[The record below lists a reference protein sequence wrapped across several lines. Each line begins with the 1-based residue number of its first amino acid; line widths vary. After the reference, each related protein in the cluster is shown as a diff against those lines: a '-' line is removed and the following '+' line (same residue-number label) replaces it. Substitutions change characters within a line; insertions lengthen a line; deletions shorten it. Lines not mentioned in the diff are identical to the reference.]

1 MAMLVRGFS
10 VGPLEENSWLV
21 VDDVAREAVLVDP
34 GDEADRLLKALDDS
48 GATLIAIW
56 LTHAHFDHVGA
67 VAAIKRVHDVPV
79 YLHPL
84 DLPLFGFAAPSAAR
98 WGLSIEQPPPP
109 DRTLAE
115 GDTVRVGALAF
126 SVMHAPGH
134 APGHVVFHGHGVA
147 LSGDCLFAGSIGR
160 SDLPFCNPAH
170 LAASLE
176 RLAALPPD
184 TVVHP
189 GHGPS
194 TTIGVELETNPF
206 LSGGARVLGA

>member
-1 MAMLVRGFS
+1 MALQLRGFS
-10 VGPLEENSWLV
+10 VGPLEENCWLV

-34 GDEADRLLKALDDS
+34 GDEADRLLAAVAAS
-48 GATLIAIW
+48 GATLTGIW

-84 DLPLFGFAAPSAAR
+84 DLPLYSFAEQSAAR

-109 DRTLAE
+109 ERALAD
-115 GDTVRVGALAF
+115 GDTVRLGSLAF
-126 SVMHAPGH
+126 TVMHAPGH

-147 LSGDCLFAGSIGR
+147 LAGDCLFAGSVGR

-170 LAASLE
+170 LAASL
-176 RLAALPPD
+176 RRIAALPAG

-189 GHGPS
+189 GHGPT
-194 TTIGVELETNPF
+194 TTIGAELETNPF
-206 LSGGARVLGA
+206 LSGSAKVVGA

>member
-1 MAMLVRGFS
+1 MAMQIRGVT
-10 VGPLEENSWLV
+10 VGPLEENCWLV
-21 VDDVAREAVLVDP
+21 IDDIAGEAVFVDP
-34 GDEADRLLKALDDS
+34 GDEADLLLDALEKS
-48 GATLIAIW
+48 GARLTAIW

-67 VAAIKRVHDVPV
+67 VAAIKRRHNVPV

-84 DLPLFGFAAPSAAR
+84 DNTLYGFAESSAAR
-98 WGLSIEQPPPP
+98 WGLSLEQPPAP

-115 GDTVRVGALAF
+115 GDTVRVGSLAF
-126 SVMHAPGH
+126 TVMHAPGH
-134 APGHVVFHGHGVA
+134 APGHVVFHGNGVA

-176 RLAALPPD
+176 RIAALPAA

-189 GHGPS
+189 GHGP
-194 TTIGVELETNPF
+194 TTSVGVERETNPF
-206 LSGGARVLGA
+206 LSGAAKVLGA

>member
-1 MAMLVRGFS
+1 MAMQLRGFT
-10 VGPLEENSWLV
+10 VGLLEENCWLV

-34 GDEADRLLKALDDS
+34 GDEADRLLAAVAAS
-48 GATLIAIW
+48 GATLTAIW
-56 LTHAHFDHVGA
+56 LTHAHFDHLGA

-84 DLPLFGFAAPSAAR
+84 DLPLHTFAAQSAER

-109 DRTLAE
+109 ERELADGDRM
-115 GDTVRVGALAF
+115 RVGALEF
-126 SVMHAPGH
+126 TVMHAPGH

-176 RLAALPPD
+176 RIAALPPE

-189 GHGPS
+189 GHGPL
-194 TTIGVELETNPF
+194 TTIGVERETNPF
-206 LSGGARVLGA
+206 LSGTAKVLGA